1 MYDLQH
7 LQYPKYHVRCD
18 NAHPEGLLHKDDVIS
33 FRDTP
38 LAEVLETLSRWYD
51 VRFETDGQPD
61 RPISYTF
68 ATDNTLLDNV
78 LREMELISPVRF
90 ERTKTEIKVSFR

>member
-1 MYDLQH
+1 
-7 LQYPKYHVRCD
+7 
-18 NAHPEGLLHKDDVIS
+18 
-33 FRDTP
+33 
-38 LAEVLETLSRWYD
+38 